1 MEKRQGLSEKQEE
14 FCRLL
19 AEGKTTGE
27 AERLIGFSKGYGWR
41 LMRKEHIRRAIKVR
55 KNPSAADAEETQ
67 KGVQQTEQPRKRETA
82 KKAEILSFLTEVMRD
97 EEEADLKTR
106 MKAAELLG
114 KRESLFEKKT
124 PTEKE
129 SRVIIVDDLP
139 GRRYDEA
146 NGSGRGFMTST
157 ETFERAGTRITG

>member
-1 MEKRQGLSEKQEE
+1 MRRKR
-14 FCRLL
+14 
-19 AEGKTTGE
+19 
-27 AERLIGFSKGYGWR
+27 
-41 LMRKEHIRRAIKVR
+41 RRAYSR
-55 KNPSAADAEETQ
+55 RNS
-67 KGVQQTEQPRKRETA
+67 REKE

-129 SRVIIVDDLP
+129 SCVIIVDDLP
-139 GRRYDEA
+139 
-146 NGSGRGFMTST
+146 
-157 ETFERAGTRITG
+157 

>member
-1 MEKRQGLSEKQEE
+1 MEKRQELSEKQEE

-55 KNPSAADAEETQ
+55 KNPRAADAEETQ

-82 KKAEILSFLTEVMRD
+82 KKAE
-97 EEEADLKTR
+97 LKTR

-139 GRRYDEA
+139 
-146 NGSGRGFMTST
+146 
-157 ETFERAGTRITG
+157 

>member
-1 MEKRQGLSEKQEE
+1 MEKRQELSEKQEE

-67 KGVQQTEQPRKRETA
+67 KGVQRMEQ
-82 KKAEILSFLTEVMRD
+82 KAEILSFLTEVMRD

-139 GRRYDEA
+139 
-146 NGSGRGFMTST
+146 
-157 ETFERAGTRITG
+157 

>member
-1 MEKRQGLSEKQEE
+1 MQTAGRRQDNRRSRAADWVFQGIWLEAD
-14 FCRLL
+14 
-19 AEGKTTGE
+19 AE
-27 AERLIGFSKGYGWR
+27 
-41 LMRKEHIRRAIKVR
+41 EHIRRAIKVR

-139 GRRYDEA
+139 
-146 NGSGRGFMTST
+146 
-157 ETFERAGTRITG
+157 

>member
-1 MEKRQGLSEKQEE
+1 MEKRQGLS
-14 FCRLL
+14 
-19 AEGKTTGE
+19 GKAGGILQTAGRRQDNRRSR
-27 AERLIGFSKGYGWR
+27 AADWVSKGYGWR

-139 GRRYDEA
+139 
-146 NGSGRGFMTST
+146 
-157 ETFERAGTRITG
+157 

>member
-1 MEKRQGLSEKQEE
+1 MRQ
-14 FCRLL
+14 
-19 AEGKTTGE
+19 
-27 AERLIGFSKGYGWR
+27 
-41 LMRKEHIRRAIKVR
+41 MR
-55 KNPSAADAEETQ
+55 
-67 KGVQQTEQPRKRETA
+67 RKRETA

-139 GRRYDEA
+139 
-146 NGSGRGFMTST
+146 
-157 ETFERAGTRITG
+157 

>member
-1 MEKRQGLSEKQEE
+1 M
-14 FCRLL
+14 
-19 AEGKTTGE
+19 
-27 AERLIGFSKGYGWR
+27 
-41 LMRKEHIRRAIKVR
+41 
-55 KNPSAADAEETQ
+55 
-67 KGVQQTEQPRKRETA
+67 EQPRKGETA

-139 GRRYDEA
+139 
-146 NGSGRGFMTST
+146 
-157 ETFERAGTRITG
+157 

>member
-55 KNPSAADAEETQ
+55 KNPSAADAEETR
-67 KGVQQTEQPRKRETA
+67 KGYSRRN
-82 KKAEILSFLTEVMRD
+82 SR
-97 EEEADLKTR
+97 
-106 MKAAELLG
+106 
-114 KRESLFEKKT
+114 
-124 PTEKE
+124 EKE
-129 SRVIIVDDLP
+129 K
-139 GRRYDEA
+139 RRRRPRFSA
-146 NGSGRGFMTST
+146 F
-157 ETFERAGTRITG
+157 

>member
-1 MEKRQGLSEKQEE
+1 MRRKR
-14 FCRLL
+14 
-19 AEGKTTGE
+19 
-27 AERLIGFSKGYGWR
+27 
-41 LMRKEHIRRAIKVR
+41 RRAYSR
-55 KNPSAADAEETQ
+55 
-67 KGVQQTEQPRKRETA
+67 R
-82 KKAEILSFLTEVMRD
+82 ILSFLTEVMRD

-139 GRRYDEA
+139 
-146 NGSGRGFMTST
+146 
-157 ETFERAGTRITG
+157 

>member
-1 MEKRQGLSEKQEE
+1 VEKRQELSEKQEE

-67 KGVQQTEQPRKRETA
+67 KGVQQTEQPRKGETA
-82 KKAEILSFLTEVMRD
+82 KKAEILTEVMRD

-139 GRRYDEA
+139 
-146 NGSGRGFMTST
+146 
-157 ETFERAGTRITG
+157 

>member
-1 MEKRQGLSEKQEE
+1 MEKRQDLSEKQAE

-41 LMRKEHIRRAIKVR
+41 LMKKEHIRRAIKVR
-55 KNPSAADAEETQ
+55 KNPNAAAAEETQ
-67 KGVQQTEQPRKRETA
+67 ESTRQAEQPKKRETA

-114 KRESLFEKKT
+114 KRESLFERKA

-139 GRRYDEA
+139 
-146 NGSGRGFMTST
+146 
-157 ETFERAGTRITG
+157 

>member
-1 MEKRQGLSEKQEE
+1 MRQMRRKR
-14 FCRLL
+14 
-19 AEGKTTGE
+19 
-27 AERLIGFSKGYGWR
+27 
-41 LMRKEHIRRAIKVR
+41 RRAYSR
-55 KNPSAADAEETQ
+55 RNS
-67 KGVQQTEQPRKRETA
+67 RETA

-139 GRRYDEA
+139 
-146 NGSGRGFMTST
+146 
-157 ETFERAGTRITG
+157 

>member
-1 MEKRQGLSEKQEE
+1 MSITA
-14 FCRLL
+14 FCVLFTEQSVSFRL
-19 AEGKTTGE
+19 
-27 AERLIGFSKGYGWR
+27 
-41 LMRKEHIRRAIKVR
+41 
-55 KNPSAADAEETQ
+55 
-67 KGVQQTEQPRKRETA
+67 QTEQPRKRETA

-97 EEEADLKTR
+97 EEEADLETR

-139 GRRYDEA
+139 
-146 NGSGRGFMTST
+146 
-157 ETFERAGTRITG
+157 

>member
-1 MEKRQGLSEKQEE
+1 MTAKYPGKRGNDICIKIAENVDESDCWDVETYLDAEVVDAQTVTRIEAVSYTHLDVYKRQ
-14 FCRLL
+14 
-19 AEGKTTGE
+19 
-27 AERLIGFSKGYGWR
+27 
-41 LMRKEHIRRAIKVR
+41 
-55 KNPSAADAEETQ
+55 
-67 KGVQQTEQPRKRETA
+67 VQQTEQPRKRETA

-139 GRRYDEA
+139 
-146 NGSGRGFMTST
+146 
-157 ETFERAGTRITG
+157 

>member
-1 MEKRQGLSEKQEE
+1 MEKRQDLSEKQAE

-27 AERLIGFSKGYGWR
+27 AERLIGFSKGYGWK
-41 LMRKEHIRRAIKVR
+41 LMKKEHIRRAIKAR
-55 KNPSAADAEETQ
+55 KNPSAAAAEETQ
-67 KGVQQTEQPRKRETA
+67 ESTQRTEQPKKRETA
-82 KKAEILSFLTEVMRD
+82 KRAEILSFLTEVMRD

-114 KRESLFEKKT
+114 KRESLFERKA

-139 GRRYDEA
+139 
-146 NGSGRGFMTST
+146 
-157 ETFERAGTRITG
+157 

>member
-1 MEKRQGLSEKQEE
+1 MEKRQDLSERQEK

-27 AERLIGFSKGYGWR
+27 AERLIGFSKGYGWK
-41 LMRKEHIRRAIKVR
+41 LMRKEHIRRAIRVR
-55 KNPSAADAEETQ
+55 KNRTAAENEQETAQ
-67 KGVQQTEQPRKRETA
+67 PTERQIPRKRDTA

-124 PTEKE
+124 PQAEE
-129 SRVIIVDDLP
+129 SRIIIVDDLP
-139 GRRYDEA
+139 
-146 NGSGRGFMTST
+146 
-157 ETFERAGTRITG
+157 